1 MGGHERGLGGRARA
15 YKLQRARTCD
25 SWPFG
30 SEQDARL
37 RRWRRSAVCTCGCGL
52 TGVPWDLR
60 VRCGGLLYTFYIYL
74 KSSHVKHLDIVYRH
88 LVRIGCCARCRGSL
102 VHNFPNH
109 LWISISVSVSEF
121 GLRTNQTLSFLLVVW
136 FGSHMLLIS
145 ISYLKLPFQTT
156 KNQPI

>member
-15 YKLQRARTCD
+15 YKLQRAHTCD

-60 VRCGGLLYTFYIYL
+60 VRCGGLLYTFYICL
-74 KSSHVKHLDIVYRH
+74 MSSHVKQLDIVYRH

-102 VHNFPNH
+102 VHSFPNH
-109 LWISISVSVSEF
+109 LWISISLF
-121 GLRTNQTLSFLLVVW
+121 GFGFRIPVCGLTKPFFYIGTLFWYSRVY
-136 FGSHMLLIS
+136 IS
-145 ISYLKLPFQTT
+145 IYYLKVPF
-156 KNQPI
+156 